1 MKKRTLPLLLAFV
14 MALVSFPVQSPVSQ
28 AAAASRPLLDIGFG
42 GSFSTD
48 KGYTASTG
56 ETMFGSVSRRT
67 GNEQL
72 VFGEGVVLTGGN
84 SGVEFAATEPLGTG
98 TIDKPLVIEAAF
110 KPQAGQSALTTL
122 IAVGGNMYVRYQSA
136 TKLEYGFNVQ
146 QNGKWTEFKAS
157 ADAPAAGKEHAFALV
172 YEPSASGASLRAF
185 MDGTELQSLR
195 SEIGGA
201 PAGSGG
207 TKFGFGNE
215 VHPAGLNR
223 GFKGSVGQAVV
234 STFEGSFQASLLKTM
249 DLAAVER
256 SLSVKGLGSLKDT
269 LYTASSEETIQGTLK
284 IEGGQMPG
292 LGRFQMNGGSS
303 RLEFTP
309 AVSIVADGQ
318 LNGSFVAEVSAEP
331 SAILPGTTLIDLAG
345 AVSLRRGKGESL
357 ELLVSGPA
365 KNAAKGTE
373 QLSAALGSESAHL
386 ALVYEDRADGAA
398 AVSVWKD
405 GAQLGATTVLS
416 SKPAASRSTVV
427 YAGSADPSSASG
439 MKGQLYGVALAKI
452 EGTFRSSFLA
462 LSGGPCTLPSD
473 VGPGH
478 KIAIAP
484 NECSAALAAKAS
496 LVRPEP
502 RQVTWQQYEQTAFL
516 HYGINTYY
524 DTEWGNFNEDPNRF
538 QPTELDTDQWARS
551 LKDGGFKMAILTVKH
566 HDGFALYPTRYTD
579 FSVASSTWKDG
590 KGDVL
595 REFVNSMRKYGI
607 KVGVYLSPADHGAYT
622 DGIFANGS
630 QRSERTI
637 PTLVQG
643 DDRTGKDLRTFKLP
657 ATDYGAMMLNQLYEV
672 LTEYGEIDE
681 VWFDGSQGNIP
692 AGKEEKYDWDSY
704 YSLIRSLA
712 PDAVIAVTGDD
723 VRWVGNESGRARENE
738 WSVLGAAMN
747 PNGTQGYYP
756 DFKSADLG
764 SRKALGDAAANG
776 MQYLTWWPAEVDVS
790 IRPGWFYHDN
800 QQPKTVAQLRDIYYQ
815 SVARNSVLLLNIP
828 PDKRGKLPDA
838 DVARLKE
845 WNQRMKR
852 DFARNH
858 ALQATITAE
867 NGAAGSAPGAVAD
880 GSYDTSWQS
889 AYGDVSTLTLDMGS
903 SVEVDK
909 VLLQEDIRHGQQIES
924 FAVDVRTSGGEWK
937 QIAAGGAVGY
947 KRILLLPNP
956 VTGEQFR
963 VRILQSRG
971 PVHLAEV
978 GFYPTESQLVDT
990 EALNKLIE
998 ESQTVH
1004 DQAVEGTKA
1013 GEYPAGSKLLLG
1025 DAIQKARETAQS
1037 PVSTQEQVNAAAET
1051 LGKALE
1057 TFKASVIKTEG
1068 AAVTLSLV
1076 GSHEVGAGKSFT
1088 VQYGLTG
1095 LKNGIYA
1102 QDVLLTYDA
1111 EVMEFVSAAS
1121 VLDGVQVVE
1130 TKDDTPGRLRLVLAS
1145 EGAEHAVSQDAK
1157 VLDIQFKAKEVTKAV
1172 NGRIE
1177 VTSAV
1182 LGQANGDETKA
1193 APASVSVSVTPGA
1206 TGGNPADV
1214 NGDGKVSIGDLAIV
1228 AAHYGKDQS
1237 SPDWESSKKA
1247 DVNGDGKVDVADLAE
1262 IAKKILE

>member
-1 MKKRTLPLLLAFV
+1 MNKKTLPLLLALV
-14 MALVSFPVQSPVSQ
+14 MTLVSFPVHSPVSQ
-28 AAAASRPLLDIGFG
+28 AAAASRALLDIGFG

-72 VFGEGVVLTGGN
+72 VFGEGVVLNGGS
-84 SGVEFAATEPLGTG
+84 SGVEFAATEPLGTS
-98 TIDKPLVIEAAF
+98 TIDKPLIMEATF
-110 KPQAGQSALTTL
+110 KPQAGQSALSTL
-122 IAVGGNMYVRYQSA
+122 IAIGGNMYVRYQSA
-136 TKLEYGFNVQ
+136 SKLEYGFNVQ
-146 QNGKWTEFKAS
+146 QNGKWTEFKGS
-157 ADAPAAGKEHAFALV
+157 ADAPAESKEHAFAMV
-172 YEPSASGASLRAF
+172 YEPNESGASLRAF
-185 MDGTELQSLR
+185 MDGTELPALH
-195 SEIGGA
+195 SEIGRA

-223 GFKGSVGQAVV
+223 GFKGSVGQAVL
-234 STFEGSFQASLLKTM
+234 STFDGSFQASLLKTM
-249 DLAAVER
+249 EITGVQR
-256 SLSVKGLGSLKDT
+256 SLSVKGLGSLKDN
-269 LYTASSEETIQGTLK
+269 LYTASSEETLLGALK
-284 IEGGQMPG
+284 IEGGQLPG

-309 AVSIVADGQ
+309 AVSIVNQGE
-318 LNGSFVAEVSAEP
+318 LNGSYVAEISADP
-331 SAILPGTTLIDLAG
+331 SAIQPGSTLIDLAG
-345 AVSLRRGKGESL
+345 AVSLRRGKGEAL

-365 KNAAKGTE
+365 KKAAKETE
-373 QLSAALGSESAHL
+373 QLSVSLGSESAHL
-386 ALVYEDRADGAA
+386 ALVYEDRADGTA

-405 GAQLGATTVLS
+405 GEQHGAATILS
-416 SKPAASRSTVV
+416 SKPAASRNTVV
-427 YAGSADPSSASG
+427 YAGAADSALGSG
-439 MKGQLYGVALAKI
+439 MKGQLYGVALGKI
-452 EGTFRSSFLA
+452 EGAFRNSLLA
-462 LSGGPCTLPSD
+462 LSGGPCTLPTN
-473 VGPGH
+473 VGPDH
-478 KIAIAP
+478 QIAITP

-579 FSVASSTWKDG
+579 FSVASSTWQAG

-595 REFVNSMRKYGI
+595 RKFVNSMRKYGI

-643 DDRTGKDLRTFKLP
+643 DDRAGKDLQTFKLP

-712 PDAVIAVTGDD
+712 PNAVIAVTGDD

-756 DFKSADLG
+756 AYTSSDLG
-764 SRKALGDAAANG
+764 SRKALGDAAAHG

-815 SVARNSVLLLNIP
+815 SVARNSVLLLNVP

-838 DVARLKE
+838 DVVRLKE
-845 WNQRMKR
+845 WNQRMKQ
-852 DFARNH
+852 DFARNY

-867 NGAAGSAPGAVAD
+867 NGAAGSAPGAVGD

-889 AYGDVSTLTLDMGS
+889 ATGDVSTLIFDMDHA
-903 SVEVDK
+903 VEIDK
-909 VLLQEDIRHGQQIES
+909 VLLQEDIRQGQQIES
-924 FAVDVRTSGGEWK
+924 FAVDVRTTGGEWK
-937 QIAAGGAVGY
+937 QIAAGGSVGY
-947 KRILLLPNP
+947 KRILLLPSP

-963 VRILQSRG
+963 VRILQARG

-978 GFYPTESQLVDT
+978 GFYPTVTELVDT
-990 EALNKLIE
+990 EALETLIQ
-998 ESQTVH
+998 ESQNVH

-1013 GEYPAGSKLLLG
+1013 GEYPAGSKLLLN
-1025 DAIQKARETAQS
+1025 DAIRKARMIAQS
-1037 PVSTQEQVNAAAET
+1037 PLSTQEQVNAATDT
-1051 LGKALE
+1051 LKQALE
-1057 TFKASVIKTEG
+1057 TFKASVIKAEG
-1068 AAVTLSLV
+1068 AAATLTLV
-1076 GSHEVGAGKSFT
+1076 GSHEVGSGKSFSI
-1088 VQYGLTG
+1088 QYGLSG
-1095 LKNGIYA
+1095 LKDEIYA
-1102 QDVLLTYDA
+1102 QDLMLTYDA
-1111 EVMEFVSAAS
+1111 DVMEFDSVSS
-1121 VLDGVQVVE
+1121 ILDGVQVVE
-1130 TKDDTPGRLRLVLAS
+1130 TKDDTPGKLRLVLAS
-1145 EGAEHAVSQDAK
+1145 EGIEHAVSLDTK
-1157 VLDIQFKAKEVTKAV
+1157 VLELHFKAKEVTQQKSGKV
-1172 NGRIE
+1172 E
-1177 VTSAV
+1177 LTSAV

-1193 APASVSVSVTPGA
+1193 AAASVSVNVMPGA

-1214 NGDGKVSIGDLAIV
+1214 NGDGKISIGDLAIV
-1228 AAHYGKDQS
+1228 AAHYGKDKT
-1237 SPDWESSKKA
+1237 SPDWEASKQA
-1247 DVNGDGKVDVADLAE
+1247 DVNGDGKIDIADLAE